1 MLYSLITSENGRSLR
16 FHEKMGYHF
25 RAELP
30 ECGYKFDRW
39 LGVIW
44 MEKRLKIVQSPSR
57 PPIPWKTVVQNAK
70 NFSHILDN
78 LSLP

>member
-16 FHEKMGYHF
+16 FHEKMGYRF

-44 MEKRLKIVQSPSR
+44 METASENCAIPQ
-57 PPIPWKTVVQNAK
+57 PPP
-70 NFSHILDN
+70 D
-78 LSLP
+78 SLENRCA